1 MDGAYHAGEDLS
13 MKIALRCDASV
24 AIGTGHV
31 MRCLTLARALR
42 DARADCHFITRVHS
56 GHLVN
61 RIKAE
66 GFAVAMLAAPQGP
79 APEGPPVH
87 APWAGVSW
95 EQDASETRDA
105 LVLGKPDWLVVDH
118 YAFDSR
124 WHDAVRPACD
134 RLMVIDDL
142 ADRPLSCDLL
152 LDQNLGR
159 KISDY
164 DALVPVECRRLVGP
178 QFALLRPEFRRLR
191 AAGIARRCSASPSR
205 MLVTMGGID
214 SGNNV
219 GDVLDA
225 LCRVE
230 LPNGIRVTIVMGSGA
245 PYLAQIGARLHS
257 LPFDAELLVD
267 VDDMA
272 QLMAQ
277 CDLAI
282 SASGLIVY
290 ELACMGVP
298 MLLLPVSDIQ
308 RHVAREVARMSKA
321 HVAEDWLSDP
331 VSQVASEIQTWL
343 RDVGTRKSVEPVSS
357 NLINGTGSLQ
367 VLRSIIRVNN
377 V

>member
-1 MDGAYHAGEDLS
+1 MDDAHHAGEHPG
-13 MKIALRCDASV
+13 MKISLRCDASI

-31 MRCLTLARALR
+31 MRCLTLARVLR
-42 DARADCHFITRVHS
+42 DAGGDCHFITRAHS
-56 GHLVN
+56 GHLAD

-66 GFAVAMLAAPQGP
+66 GYSLTLLGAPQGS
-79 APEGPPVH
+79 APEGPPSH
-87 APWAGVSW
+87 AAWAGVPW
-95 EQDASETRDA
+95 EQDAHETRDA
-105 LVLGKPDWLVVDH
+105 LIPDRPDWLVVDH
-118 YAFDSR
+118 YAFDAR
-124 WHDAVRPACD
+124 WHFAVRSVCD

-159 KISDY
+159 EVSDY
-164 DALVPVECRRLVGP
+164 DALVPAECTRLIGP
-178 QFALLRPEFRRLR
+178 QFALLRPEFSQLR
-191 AAGIARRCSASPSR
+191 SAGIARRNSSSLSQI
-205 MLVTMGGID
+205 LVTMGGVD
-214 SGNNV
+214 SGNNME
-219 GDVLDA
+219 DVLDA
-225 LCRVE
+225 LCRIE
-230 LPNGIRVTIVMGSGA
+230 LPAGLLVTVVMGAGA
-245 PYLAQIGARLHS
+245 PYLAQIQARLHS

-272 QLMAQ
+272 QLMVK

-308 RHVAREVARMSKA
+308 RHVAREVARITPA
-321 HVAEDWLSDP
+321 HVAEDWLIDP
-331 VSQVASEIQTWL
+331 VSQIASEIQAWL
-343 RDVGTRKSVEPVSS
+343 KDMNTRKTVDPDSN

-367 VLRSIIRVNN
+367 VLRSIIEVTN